1 MKETKEKEKMLSDY
15 DLRNKKYTI
24 EELIENIDN
33 LSIKILLYTQDLTPE
48 FCVKYI
54 INGQKSTEEEYITL
68 DDIIRIQDF
77 DESVFD
83 LSK

>member
-1 MKETKEKEKMLSDY
+1 MLSDY

-24 EELIENIDN
+24 EELIENNDN

-54 INGQKSTEEEYITL
+54 INVQKSTEEDYITIE
-68 DDIIRIQDF
+68 DIIRIQDF
-77 DESVFD
+77 NENAFD
-83 LSK
+83 